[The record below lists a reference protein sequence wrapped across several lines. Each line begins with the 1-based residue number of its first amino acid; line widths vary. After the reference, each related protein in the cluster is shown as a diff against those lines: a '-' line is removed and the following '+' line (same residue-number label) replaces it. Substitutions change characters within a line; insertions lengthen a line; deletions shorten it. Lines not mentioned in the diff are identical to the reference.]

1 MRLAGKAALVT
12 GGASGIGRAISLRF
26 AHEGAAVCVADLD
39 AAGAGAVAGEIAGQ
53 GGRAVACPV
62 DVTLPEQVRAMVARA
77 LDTLGALDVLV
88 TSAGLGRA
96 TPLLEMPLEEW
107 NRMLAVN
114 LTGTMLC
121 SQAAAAHMVGQGRG
135 RIIHIASV
143 FGQRGVTA
151 RAAYSA
157 SKGGVI
163 ALTQTLAVELAG
175 HGITVNALCPGP
187 IETAMVKAVHTP
199 ATRRQFIAAVPA
211 GRYGQPEEV
220 AAAAVFLASDEAAY
234 VTGHQLNVDGG
245 YGGTGVIFRE

>member
-1 MRLAGKAALVT
+1 
-12 GGASGIGRAISLRF
+12 
-26 AHEGAAVCVADLD
+26 
-39 AAGAGAVAGEIAGQ
+39 
-53 GGRAVACPV
+53 V